1 MNKAPRGTTVAF
13 QGVHGAYSEMACR
26 QLFGVGIKTVPCE
39 TFEAVFAAVESGQVR
54 YGVLPIENSLAGSIH
69 LNYDLLAQHDLPIV
83 GETHLRVR
91 HCLLC
96 HPSTSRDKIT
106 EVRSHPQA
114 LAQCSGLFAVKPRP
128 AKETAK
134 SRAAHPTLK
143 PVVWFD
149 TAGAAQSLVEE
160 KPAHVAAIASEWA
173 AQLYKLKILDQGI
186 ANQPFNFTRFLA
198 ITKPAKSKP
207 APGKAKRSETARSRT
222 KRDDVATLKTSIA
235 YIPPVNEVG
244 VLFKVLGIFALRQ
257 IDLVKIE
264 SRPNPLKPFE
274 YRFYL
279 DLIGDAETGPLSKAL
294 DQLREI
300 GGELQVLGS
309 YPAGE
314 APNPSQTKAEQ

>member
-1 MNKAPRGTTVAF
+1 MSKAPRGTTVAF

-26 QLFGVGIKTVPCE
+26 QLFGAGIKTVPCE
-39 TFEAVFAAVESGQVR
+39 TFEAVFAAVERGQVR

-114 LAQCSGLFAVKPRP
+114 LAQCSGLFAVKKRG
-128 AKETAK
+128 AK
-134 SRAAHPTLK
+134 SGNRAATKPALK

-198 ITKPAKSKP
+198 ITKPALQKP
-207 APGKAKRSETARSRT
+207 AKGKAAPSRAKRNDA
-222 KRDDVATLKTSIA
+222 ATLKTSIA

-279 DLIGDAETGPLSKAL
+279 DLIGDAHVGPLSKAL

-300 GGELQVLGS
+300 GGELQVLGT

-314 APNPSQTKAEQ
+314 APTPSSTKAEK